1 MTIQELID
9 SLKNRKPAANALA
22 TNNTPDV
29 AALQKRISET
39 RKQVAAI
46 FTQAQRTP
54 VAAKLVACVRDL
66 NARLVAM
73 DCELAALAKTQNEFP
88 RHSLPI
94 DSGFFSAP
102 SADAQAINDGS

>member
-9 SLKNRKPAANALA
+9 SLKNRKPAANAPA

-54 VAAKLVACVRDL
+54 VAAKLVACVHRQWVFLRSVGGRASDKRRFMTRTVEGRYRRMFKVERSV
-66 NARLVAM
+66 AGAAGRL
-73 DCELAALAKTQNEFP
+73 T
-88 RHSLPI
+88 
-94 DSGFFSAP
+94 
-102 SADAQAINDGS
+102 DA